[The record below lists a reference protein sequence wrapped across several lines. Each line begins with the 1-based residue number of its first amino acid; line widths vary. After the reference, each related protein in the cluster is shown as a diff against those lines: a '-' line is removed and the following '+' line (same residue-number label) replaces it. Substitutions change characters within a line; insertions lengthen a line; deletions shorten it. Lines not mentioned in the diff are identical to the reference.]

1 MFERFSD
8 RARRVVVLAQEEA
21 RMLNHNYIG
30 TEHILLGLL
39 HAGDGEDVA
48 ARALEGFGV
57 ELGPMRRYVE
67 QQVGRGTK
75 GPPGHIPFTP
85 RAKKVLELS
94 LREALQLRH
103 NYIGTEH
110 ILLGLVRE
118 SDGLAAQA
126 LLDAGVPLDR
136 LRERVLALVAA
147 GPRDKP
153 AEPYYTS
160 GPTLVERLTRIEESL
175 ERIERHLGIAR
186 PPGDPTERPAGASGE
201 HPARASG
208 ERPAEAS
215 GAGTGETSGAGAGD
229 APRETLREHPGETSQ
244 EARREQAGETSREA
258 RREQAGETSR
268 EARRE
273 QAGETSWEGPR
284 NPPGEASREEPR
296 DRPGEGPGAAGAG

>member
-39 HAGDGEDVA
+39 HAGDGDDIA
-48 ARALEGFGV
+48 TRALNGFGV
-57 ELGPMRRYVE
+57 ELGPVRRYVE
-67 QQVGRGTK
+67 RQVGRGTK

-110 ILLGLVRE
+110 ILLGLIRE

-126 LLDAGVPLDR
+126 LLHAEVHLDR
-136 LRERVLALVAA
+136 LRERVLAMVAA

-153 AEPYYTS
+153 PEPYYTS

-175 ERIERHLGIAR
+175 ERIERHLGIA
-186 PPGDPTERPAGASGE
+186 PAPGGTGERPTAEESGTHSSETPEAPPTAGASPPSEAPGTSEASPAAGGGDRPGDRPGGQPGDRPGE
-201 HPARASG
+201 ESG
-208 ERPAEAS
+208 ERP
-215 GAGTGETSGAGAGD
+215 GD
-229 APRETLREHPGETSQ
+229 RPDQEPGE
-244 EARREQAGETSREA
+244 E
-258 RREQAGETSR
+258 
-268 EARRE
+268 
-273 QAGETSWEGPR
+273 
-284 NPPGEASREEPR
+284 
-296 DRPGEGPGAAGAG
+296 PGAAGSA

>member
-1 MFERFSD
+1 
-8 RARRVVVLAQEEA
+8 
-21 RMLNHNYIG
+21 MLNHNYIG

-39 HAGDGEDVA
+39 HAGDGDDVA
-48 ARALEGFGV
+48 TRALEGFGV
-57 ELGPMRRYVE
+57 ELGPTRRYVE

-110 ILLGLVRE
+110 ILLGLIRE
-118 SDGLAAQA
+118 ADGLAAQA
-126 LLDAGVPLDR
+126 LLDAGVALDR

-147 GPRDKP
+147 GPRDRP

-186 PPGDPTERPAGASGE
+186 GPGDTPERPGDTSERPPADTSERPPGETAERPPGEHPPATSGERPAEG
-201 HPARASG
+201 SG

-215 GAGTGETSGAGAGD
+215 GERPPTRAPGGHPAEAPGERPAEAGGEDTGD
-229 APRETLREHPGETSQ
+229 APRE
-244 EARREQAGETSREA
+244 
-258 RREQAGETSR
+258 
-268 EARRE
+268 
-273 QAGETSWEGPR
+273 EGS
-284 NPPGEASREEPR
+284 A
-296 DRPGEGPGAAGAG
+296 